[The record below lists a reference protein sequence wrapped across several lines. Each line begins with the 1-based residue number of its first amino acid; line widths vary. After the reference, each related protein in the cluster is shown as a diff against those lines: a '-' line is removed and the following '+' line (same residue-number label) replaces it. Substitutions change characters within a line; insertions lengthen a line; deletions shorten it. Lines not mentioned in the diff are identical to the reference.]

1 MPSRYD
7 ETPMQFPERF
17 IDGVISDE
25 VLADIVGRE
34 LLIDHLGGW
43 PTFHD
48 YEVVSI
54 ILERAPWLTTA
65 TCDMRATFYV
75 FDLDKR
81 HEDPQRKQGLAELL
95 FRGIDDLRLEGFNHQ
110 NPIMGLSIVRDPS
123 GYSRRRFRVEWGGT
137 CMPHEVSFSCS
148 HISVLRVIDLNP
160 FRKSIQV
167 P

>member
-1 MPSRYD
+1 
-7 ETPMQFPERF
+7 MQDPERF

-25 VLADIVGRE
+25 VLADIAGRE
-34 LLIDHLGGW
+34 LLIDHLGSW

-54 ILERAPWLTTA
+54 TLERAPWLTTA

-81 HEDPQRKQGLAELL
+81 HEDQQRKQGLAELL

-110 NPIMGLSIVRDPS
+110 NPIMGLSIVRDTS
-123 GYSRRRFRVEWGGT
+123 GASWRRFRVEWGGT
-137 CMPHEVSFSCS
+137 CMRHEVSFSCC
-148 HISVLRVIDLNP
+148 HISVVRVVDLNP
-160 FRKSIQV
+160 FRKSLQV